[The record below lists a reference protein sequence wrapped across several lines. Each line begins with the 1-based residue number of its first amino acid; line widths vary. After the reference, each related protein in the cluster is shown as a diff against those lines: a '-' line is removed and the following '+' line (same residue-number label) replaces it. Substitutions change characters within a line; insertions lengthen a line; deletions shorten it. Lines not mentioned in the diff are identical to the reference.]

1 MKISET
7 FSGTYFKAADFPN
20 PRTFEIEAVTSVTF
34 DEGRKPAVRFHG
46 ENQQLALNKTNAFAL
61 ANAFGDET
69 DSWPGHQVKVFAV
82 PTFYQGRPTKG
93 LCVQPLAAPANEIA
107 PPPSAPPSQP
117 SAPQPVAPQL
127 PPNQTPAAQQPTPQ
141 AEAPLQAPRID
152 YEA

>member
-20 PRTFEIEAVTSVTF
+20 PRTFVIEAVTSVTF
-34 DEGRKPAVRFHG
+34 NEGQKPAVRFHG

-61 ANAFGDET
+61 ANAFGDDT
-69 DSWPGHQVKVFAV
+69 DAWAGHQVKVFAV

>member
-20 PRTFEIEAVTSVTF
+20 PRTFVIEAVTSVTF
-34 DEGRKPAVRFHG
+34 NEGQKPAVRFHG

-61 ANAFGDET
+61 ANAFGDDT
-69 DSWPGHQVKVFAV
+69 DAWAGHQVKVFAV

-93 LCVQPLAAPANEIA
+93 ICAQPLAAPANEIA

-117 SAPQPVAPQL
+117 SAPQLVPQQL
-127 PPNQTPAAQQPTPQ
+127 QPNQGAASQQPASQ
-141 AEAPLQAPRID
+141 AETSFQAPRID